1 MEFNIIE
8 KLGIQV
14 MHCLFTQKVQKEHEL
29 YKLFQGCFQLKFI
42 TCGLLKKKKR
52 KNNHKPNQLPK
63 PNGSAS

>member
-14 MHCLFTQKVQKEHEL
+14 MHCLFTQKVQKEHEQ

-42 TCGLLKKKKR
+42 TYGLLKKKKKKPK
-52 KNNHKPNQLPK
+52 KNQPQTKPTTQT
-63 PNGSAS
+63 